1 MIKFIRLLFYHIY
14 IYYYKADNRNK
25 ALAKFTTFLIFT
37 IIFVFLIVNLSNLVY
52 QYYDNNYTTL
62 SGNSYILVSITIGL
76 IIGYYL
82 YKDGF
87 HDFNKYNDYDK
98 KYYYYFFIIM
108 TLILCLVIYTGK
120 TSRERIFKQ
129 KALDKEN
136 TEKIQVN

>member
-1 MIKFIRLLFYHIY
+1 MIKFVRLLFYHIY
-14 IYYYKADNRNK
+14 IYYYKADNRNR

-37 IIFVFLIVNLSNLVY
+37 IISVFLIVNLSNLVY

-87 HDFNKYNDYDK
+87 HDFNEYSDYDK
-98 KYYYYFFIIM
+98 KYYYYFFIIVLV
-108 TLILCLVIYTGK
+108 TLFLFIYTGK

-129 KALDKEN
+129 RELQKEHIEN
-136 TEKIQVN
+136 KE

>member
-1 MIKFIRLLFYHIY
+1 
-14 IYYYKADNRNK
+14 
-25 ALAKFTTFLIFT
+25 
-37 IIFVFLIVNLSNLVY
+37 VNLSNLVY

-87 HDFNKYNDYDK
+87 HDFNEYSDYDK
-98 KYYYYFFIIM
+98 KYYYYFFIIVLV
-108 TLILCLVIYTGK
+108 TLFLFIYTGK

-129 KALDKEN
+129 RELQKEHIEN
-136 TEKIQVN
+136 KE